1 MAFFYSAD
9 PQNPAPPER
18 KQRSS
23 AGIRRGEGHPK
34 ALFSESQV
42 RAIKRRIASGE
53 MLSQIARDY
62 AVSGPVIHHIKTG
75 KTWSHVN
82 LED

>member
-1 MAFFYSAD
+1 MAFFYPGE
-9 PQNPAPPER
+9 PQGQAPAQR
-18 KQRSS
+18 KQRST
-23 AGIRRGEGHPK
+23 AGIRRGGNHPK
-34 ALFSESQV
+34 ALFSEAQV
-42 RAIKRRIASGE
+42 RAIKRRIAAGE

-75 KTWSHVN
+75 KTWSHIT